1 MDFFL
6 SVFIFVVVL
15 VLYIHVMAQ
24 YKRSE
29 ELEIY
34 EMDFTKNSHLQEVC
48 DIKQPF
54 LFNYSSVN
62 PEFFK
67 KLNDET
73 IYDLVASQDVRV
85 KEIGDYWN
93 PNTKTV
99 DSVIVPLSS
108 FQMLI
113 STDTKSRYFTENNY
127 DLIEEDA
134 KLDRM
139 FRKNDDFL
147 KPLLTLKTKYDICMG
162 SKGVITPMR
171 YHTNYRHYICVNS
184 GKIAV
189 KMTPFKSNKYLHPI
203 KNYETCDFRSAV
215 NVWNPQEMYMNDV
228 EKMRVVEV
236 NVLAGNILYVPP
248 YWWYSIKFE
257 NTDAVISEF
266 TYVSVMNSIANSLD
280 WVRNFI
286 QNSNIEK
293 RISKSIGISKSNLV
307 DTNEDE

>member
-1 MDFFL
+1 MDFFV
-6 SVFIFVVVL
+6 SVLIFVVIL
-15 VLYIHVMAQ
+15 ILYIHIMAH

-34 EMDFTKNSHLQEVC
+34 EMDFIKNSHLQEVC

-54 LFNYSSVN
+54 LFKYNSVN
-62 PEFFK
+62 PEFFE

-93 PNTKTV
+93 PNEKTV
-99 DSVIVPLSS
+99 DSVVVPLSS

-127 DLIEEDA
+127 DLIEDDT
-134 KLDRM
+134 KLDRL
-139 FRKNDDFL
+139 FRKNDHYL
-147 KPLLTLKTKYDICMG
+147 KPILTMKTKYDICMG
-162 SKGVITPMR
+162 SKGVIKPMR

-184 GKIAV
+184 GKITV

-203 KNYETCDFRSAV
+203 KNYDTYEFRSPV
-215 NVWNPQEMYMNDV
+215 NVWNPPEMYMNDV
-228 EKMRVVEV
+228 ESMRVVEV
-236 NVLAGNILYVPP
+236 NVVAGNILYVPP
-248 YWWYSIKFE
+248 YWWYSIKFD
-257 NTDAVISEF
+257 NTDTLISEF
-266 TYVSVMNSIANSLD
+266 TYISLMNSVANSLD

-293 RISKSIGISKSNLV
+293 NLSKSIGISKTNLAN
-307 DTNEDE
+307 TNEDE